1 MRHAIV
7 VVLIAYLITGV
18 HWVWRDL
25 REPVGRQPAYARSR
39 KLPVLILAV
48 LTWLPASLAMPAAY
62 GWYWKSLKRHVFSLF
77 LFAVLVCVGLWL

>member
-25 REPVGRQPAYARSR
+25 RGPVGRQSAYAR
-39 KLPVLILAV
+39 
-48 LTWLPASLAMPAAY
+48 
-62 GWYWKSLKRHVFSLF
+62 
-77 LFAVLVCVGLWL
+77 

>member
-25 REPVGRQPAYARSR
+25 REPVGRQAAYARSR

-48 LTWLPASLAMPAAY
+48 LTWLPAARETCSHREEGAHVRFAFLASNIVVVKY
-62 GWYWKSLKRHVFSLF
+62 R
-77 LFAVLVCVGLWL
+77 